1 MYGKDAKRTNR
12 YEINFRRSQ
21 FKPNGTVRF
30 FNLPKTHQFN
40 LPSDPSIY
48 KLKSDERRVK
58 ILAPSIQKMKEVIS
72 KIEKPAP
79 ITHDEKIN

>member
-1 MYGKDAKRTNR
+1 MHGKDAKRTNR

-30 FNLPKTHQFN
+30 FDLPKNQQFN
-40 LPSDPSIY
+40 LPNDPSIY

-58 ILAPSIQKMKEVIS
+58 ILAPSVQRMKEVINQ
-72 KIEKPAP
+72 IEKPAP
-79 ITHDEKIN
+79 YDE